1 MAHGPGSRVSGRS
14 LQTQMT
20 DLAKVN
26 ELLAD
31 MQHTV
36 RSLRVED
43 PNDHV

>member
-1 MAHGPGSRVSGRS
+1 
-14 LQTQMT
+14 MT